1 MLIILKTLAVGLAG
15 GWLATL
21 LHLPSPWLLGA
32 MLAVLLAIA
41 AGVRVQMPDASTTL
55 ISLFLGVSIASGI
68 DAGIVDHL
76 RDWSATLIL
85 MIAML
90 GMLVLMLFS
99 FYRYRCRWSSSDAL
113 LSSVPGN
120 LAVVMLFA
128 AQAGLSIRRIALVH
142 SVRLFFLVTALP
154 LAFPITQPADEALS
168 QAQPDYLLL
177 LLVFGCA
184 TAGGWCARRLR
195 IPAGMLTGALFTTL
209 ALKFLLG
216 LELHIPQ
223 HWFNGVLAVLGT
235 AVAVRMAGLDLPL
248 LRATLKGALG
258 GLSLALVTCGCFAL
272 VLHFGF
278 DIPLLQALLAYMPG
292 GIEVMV
298 AIAFSTD
305 VDPVFVATHQL
316 VRVLVMC
323 FALPLMFKMVQRP
336 ATECRADS

>member
-1 MLIILKTLAVGLAG
+1 MLTILKTLTIGVAG

-21 LHLPSPWLLGA
+21 VHLPSPWLLGA
-32 MLAVLLAIA
+32 MLSVLLAIA
-41 AGVRVQMPDASTTL
+41 ARVEVHMPAMTTSV

-68 DAGIVDHL
+68 DADITTHL
-76 RDWSATLIL
+76 VDWSSTLLL
-85 MIAML
+85 MICMIAA
-90 GMLVLMLFS
+90 LVVMLFS
-99 FYRYRCRWSSSDAL
+99 FYRYRCRWSDSDAL

-128 AQAGLSIRRIALVH
+128 VQAGLDVKRIALVH

-154 LAFPITQPADEALS
+154 LLFPITRRSDDSLAQL
-168 QAQPDYLLL
+168 QPDYPLL
-177 LLVFGCA
+177 LLVFVCA
-184 TAGGWCARRLR
+184 AAGGWGARRLR

-209 ALKFLLG
+209 AMKFLLG
-216 LELHIPQ
+216 LNVHIPPQ
-223 HWFNGVLAVLGT
+223 WFNGVLAVLGT
-235 AVAVRMAGLDLPL
+235 AIAVRMAGLDLAL
-248 LRATLKGALG
+248 LRNTFMGALG
-258 GLSLALVTCGCFAL
+258 GLTLALLTCGCFAL

-278 DIPLLQALLAYMPG
+278 DVPLLQALLSYMPG

-323 FALPLMFKMVQRP
+323 FALPVLFRMINPLP
-336 ATECRADS
+336 ARLPD